1 VRCLKRNNW
10 RRWKLKQMFGNTIP
24 TIRSLIAAPVPPR
37 HSMTVGG
44 PAPLQSRAPR
54 PGPRWRLAP
63 GSPPQTPRGGAQPN
77 RAPRIGR
84 RIGPQEAQ
92 RGGSGPLTSHPER
105 PSLNERPG
113 RDADVGE
120 GHLGVVALLPEHGH
134 RAHHPHAAGGA
145 VRRGGATPSHTLS
158 LRGVLVC
165 RARWGQLRDGDR
177 KSVCLFERCGA
188 RVGDENP
195 SGTTSGAILV
205 SKWALGTR
213 FFYKLTHYS

>member
-145 VRRGGATPSHTLS
+145 VRRGGGNPLS
-158 LRGVLVC
+158 YPIVAGCTGVPCPLGTAARRGSEISLSFRKV
-165 RARWGQLRDGDR
+165 WGPGGRR
-177 KSVCLFERCGA
+177 KSQWDYFRCHFG
-188 RVGDENP
+188 V
-195 SGTTSGAILV
+195 
-205 SKWALGTR
+205 
-213 FFYKLTHYS
+213 